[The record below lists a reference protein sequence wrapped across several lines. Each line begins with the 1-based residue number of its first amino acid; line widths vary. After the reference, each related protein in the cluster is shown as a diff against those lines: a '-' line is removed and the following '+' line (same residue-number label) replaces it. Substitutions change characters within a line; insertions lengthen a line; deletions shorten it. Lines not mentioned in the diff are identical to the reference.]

1 MYIHICIDL
10 CIYIYLYISICTYIY
25 IFIHI
30 FIHMYICIYIYIYA
44 HMFNARIMTIDYIM
58 SIHPENL
65 TDSFQNHS
73 ESFNRE
79 IIPVESSKH

>member
-1 MYIHICIDL
+1 
-10 CIYIYLYISICTYIY
+10 
-25 IFIHI
+25 
-30 FIHMYICIYIYIYA
+30 MYICIYIYIYA